1 MFIKFFW
8 ICKDKIANRAS
19 DSFFFICPYVG
30 ITFLVS
36 IQASGF
42 LQQKHPKCWD
52 SITSIT
58 SSYVGIT
65 VSSLFLGI
73 KIFQKKSR
81 KYLVHIQA
89 SCKINYSLV
98 TLLKKDSRKENYKHQ
113 FCRIRHKKLLSAKV
127 VFLPTLTKYLQKS
140 QILSALREEVAEQ
153 SEE

>member
-1 MFIKFFW
+1 MLRMSKS
-8 ICKDKIANRAS
+8 CGKS
-19 DSFFFICPYVG
+19 PYVG

-89 SCKINYSLV
+89 SCKINYSYV

-113 FCRIRHKKLLSAKV
+113 FCRFRHKKTTQYRSGIFANSYKI
-127 VFLPTLTKYLQKS
+127 PSKKPNS
-140 QILSALREEVAEQ
+140 QCPSGRSRGTI
-153 SEE
+153 

>member
-1 MFIKFFW
+1 MSASHFQSLSRHQDFYSKNIPNVGTQQVHMLASQFLVYSQASKFFKKKQE
-8 ICKDKIANRAS
+8 IS
-19 DSFFFICPYVG
+19 
-30 ITFLVS
+30 
-36 IQASGF
+36 
-42 LQQKHPKCWD
+42 
-52 SITSIT
+52 
-58 SSYVGIT
+58 SSY
-65 VSSLFLGI
+65 LGI
-73 KIFQKKSR
+73 MQNLKKDSRKENFKIFQKKSR

>member
-1 MFIKFFW
+1 MIFYVPTIFGK
-8 ICKDKIANRAS
+8 S
-19 DSFFFICPYVG
+19 PYVG